1 MDKNNKRIA
10 LNTGVMYVRLI
21 VTTIIGLLTSRY
33 VLLALGA
40 SDFGLYAV
48 VGGLILMLNVLSI
61 AMHTTT
67 RRFVNVE
74 MGKPDGNLNRIF
86 NISRLLHIGFALFV
100 FLIAETVGLFYIYN
114 YLNVAPE
121 RFDDAVFIFHISTI
135 AAAINIINAPYQA
148 LMEAYEKFNQIAF
161 ADVLRST
168 VKLVFVYYLMIMGGD
183 VLRVYAMGMALLTLF
198 LLSFYNVACFWQ
210 WRDIIK
216 YKFYKA
222 SGIYREILVF
232 NNYVAMGATAYIAR
246 TEASTMLVNY
256 FFGTLVNAAFAIGY
270 TIENYCLT
278 FVSNIGTA
286 ALPQI
291 TKNYFSNYE
300 RSLQLTENI
309 NRYSVYMMLLV
320 FVPISA
326 ELEFVLRLWLK
337 EVPEGTALVC
347 QLTLISA
354 LTRVLF
360 GSVNAIVQASG
371 KNKWFQIIGSST
383 QLICI
388 PIGFVLYKM
397 RAPAITIIILIII
410 SILVERCVIF
420 YLLHRILKFDVW
432 SYVRHVLMSVAFV
445 ILCSCIL
452 IIAYRHMGID
462 GNLRK
467 MFGMLFCLFVTF
479 HIVYYC
485 GLNKDERSFIWIR
498 LSRIRNRLIH

>member
-1 MDKNNKRIA
+1 MDKNNKKIV

-48 VGGLILMLNVLSI
+48 VGGLISMLNVLST
-61 AMHTTT
+61 AMYTTT
-67 RRFVNVE
+67 RRFINVE
-74 MGKPDGNLNRIF
+74 MGKSDGNLNRIF
-86 NISRLLHIGFALFV
+86 NISRLLHIGFALFIFV
-100 FLIAETVGLFYIYN
+100 IAETVGLFYIYN

-121 RFDDAVFIFHISTI
+121 RFDDAVFVFHVSTI
-135 AAAINIINAPYQA
+135 AAAIGIINVPYQA

-161 ADVLRST
+161 VDVLRST
-168 VKLVFVYYLMIMGGD
+168 VKLVFVYCLMFMGGD
-183 VLRVYAMGMALLTLF
+183 CLRVYAVGMALLTLF
-198 LLSFYNVACFWQ
+198 LLSFYNVACFCQ

-270 TIENYCLT
+270 TIESYCMT
-278 FVSNIGTA
+278 FVSSIGTA
-286 ALPQI
+286 ASPQI
-291 TKNYFSNYE
+291 TKNFFGNYE
-300 RSLQLTENI
+300 RSLQLMETI

-326 ELEFVLRLWLK
+326 ELEFILRLWLK

-354 LTRVLF
+354 LARVLF
-360 GSVNAIVQASG
+360 GSTNILIQASG
-371 KNKWFQIIGSST
+371 KNKWFQIVGSVI
-383 QLICI
+383 QLMCI
-388 PIGFVLYKM
+388 PIGFVLY
-397 RAPAITIIILIII
+397 RIGFPAITIIVLYIIGT
-410 SILVERCVIF
+410 LVDRCAIF
-420 YLLHRILKFDVW
+420 YLLHRILSFDILR
-432 SYVRHVLMSVAFV
+432 YVRNVFIPVAFV
-445 ILCSCIL
+445 VLCGFVIVTAYRHIGIESAIWRVFGILSCLSATIL
-452 IIAYRHMGID
+452 IIFSI
-462 GNLRK
+462 
-467 MFGMLFCLFVTF
+467 
-479 HIVYYC
+479 
-485 GLNKDERSFIWIR
+485 GLTNRERNTVRVRMSRYVR
-498 LSRIRNRLIH
+498 L

>member
-1 MDKNNKRIA
+1 MDKNNKKIA

-86 NISRLLHIGFALFV
+86 NISRLLHVGFALFI

-183 VLRVYAMGMALLTLF
+183 VLRVYAIGMALLTVL
-198 LLSFYNVACFWQ
+198 LLSFYTVACFCQ

-222 SGIYREILVF
+222 SGTYLEILVF
-232 NNYVAMGATAYIAR
+232 NNYMAMGATANIAR
-246 TEASTMLVNY
+246 SEASTMLVNY

-270 TIENYCLT
+270 TIESYCMT
-278 FVSNIGTA
+278 FVNSIGKA
-286 ALPQI
+286 ASPQI
-291 TKNYFSNYE
+291 TKYYFSNYE
-300 RSLQLTENI
+300 RSLRLTEAI

-320 FVPISA
+320 FIPISA
-326 ELEFVLRLWLK
+326 ELEFILRLWLK
-337 EVPEGTALVC
+337 EVPEGTALIC

-354 LTRVLF
+354 LVRVLF
-360 GSVNAIVQASG
+360 DSVNAVFLASG
-371 KNKWFQIIGSST
+371 KTKWFQIVSST
-383 QLICI
+383 IQLICI
-388 PIGFVLYKM
+388 PIGYLLY
-397 RAPAITIIILIII
+397 RIGLPAITIIVLYIINTLVDRCAILFLLYRILNFNVIRYVKNVLVSITPVVLCGGIII
-410 SILVERCVIF
+410 IVYRQIGIEDSLW
-420 YLLHRILKFDVW
+420 RILGMLLCF
-432 SYVRHVLMSVAFV
+432 SVA
-445 ILCSCIL
+445 LLL
-452 IIAYRHMGID
+452 IYVLGLDSMEKDVVRTRIS
-462 GNLRK
+462 NV
-467 MFGMLFCLFVTF
+467 FG
-479 HIVYYC
+479 
-485 GLNKDERSFIWIR
+485 K
-498 LSRIRNRLIH
+498 

>member
-1 MDKNNKRIA
+1 MDKNNKKIV

-48 VGGLILMLNVLSI
+48 VGGLISMLNVLST
-61 AMHTTT
+61 AMYTTT
-67 RRFVNVE
+67 RRYINVE

-86 NISRLLHIGFALFV
+86 NISRLLHIGFAFFIFV
-100 FLIAETVGLFYIYN
+100 IAETVGLFYISN

-121 RFDDAVFIFHISTI
+121 RFDDAVFVFHVSTI
-135 AAAINIINAPYQA
+135 AAAIGIINVPYQA

-161 ADVLRST
+161 VDILRSL
-168 VKLVFVYYLMIMGGD
+168 VKLVFVYYLMFMGGD
-183 VLRVYAMGMALLTLF
+183 VLRVYAIGMALLTLF
-198 LLSFYNVACFWQ
+198 LLSFYNVACFCQ

-270 TIENYCLT
+270 TIESYCMT
-278 FVSNIGTA
+278 FVQSIGTA
-286 ALPQI
+286 ASPQI
-291 TKNYFSNYE
+291 TKNYFENHE
-300 RSLQLTENI
+300 RSLQLMEAI

-320 FVPISA
+320 IVPISV
-326 ELEFVLRLWLK
+326 ELEFILRLWLK

-347 QLTLISA
+347 HLTLISA

-360 GSVNAIVQASG
+360 GSTNMLILASG
-371 KNKWFQIIGSST
+371 KNKWFQIVGSFI
-383 QLICI
+383 QLMCI
-388 PIGFVLYKM
+388 PIAYVLYWVGFS
-397 RAPAITIIILIII
+397 AATIIVLYIFDVF
-410 SILVERCVIF
+410 VERCAIF
-420 YLLHRILKFDVW
+420 YLLHRILNFDILR
-432 SYVRHVLMSVAFV
+432 YVRNVFIPVAFV
-445 ILCSCIL
+445 VLCGFVIVTAYRHIGIESAIWRVFGILSCLSATIL
-452 IIAYRHMGID
+452 IIFSI
-462 GNLRK
+462 
-467 MFGMLFCLFVTF
+467 
-479 HIVYYC
+479 
-485 GLNKDERSFIWIR
+485 GLTNRERNTVRVRMSRYVR
-498 LSRIRNRLIH
+498 L